1 MKRKVLQN
9 PKCPICGFMVE
20 TNFHI
25 LWQCPATSNVWSMGP
40 VKFQKCSTAGSSFI
54 EIAEKFFLTCS
65 AKELGLFTRLARRLW
80 LRRNDLIHGG
90 LFVPPEIIFSQ
101 ATRAMED
108 FQAAQ
113 EGVPTIVPS
122 SSLGVLSRW
131 EAPSPGWVKL
141 NWDAALNNQEG
152 KYGGGVVIRDWAGN
166 VLAAKCFSRNGTVS
180 PYAAE
185 SFAALMA
192 IDVCWE
198 KGYTHVHLE
207 GDSKNLVNAVNCDEV
222 D

>member
-25 LWQCPATSNVWSMGP
+25 LWQC
-40 VKFQKCSTAGSSFI
+40 
-54 EIAEKFFLTCS
+54 
-65 AKELGLFTRLARRLW
+65 
-80 LRRNDLIHGG
+80 
-90 LFVPPEIIFSQ
+90 
-101 ATRAMED
+101 
-108 FQAAQ
+108 
-113 EGVPTIVPS
+113 
-122 SSLGVLSRW
+122 
-131 EAPSPGWVKL
+131 PGWVKL

-166 VLAAKCFSRNGTVS
+166 VLSMKCFSRNGTVS

-198 KGYTHVHLE
+198 NGYTHVHLE
-207 GDSKNLVNAVNCDEV
+207 GDSKNLVNVVNCDEV